1 MKTTHL
7 KIRQLRKSR
16 RITQE
21 DMANKLGIS
30 RTHLSS
36 MENGTE
42 TLSIKSAL
50 IYAELFN
57 VSLDYLYDLSYIPYR
72 IDETKTLIDATG
84 LTDVQ
89 LEIINKNID
98 FFLELNLKDKDKH

>member
-21 DMANKLGIS
+21 DMANKLSIS
-30 RTHLSS
+30 RTHLSL

-42 TLSIKSAL
+42 NLSIKSAL
-50 IYAELFN
+50 IYAEMFN
-57 VSLDYLYDLSYIPYR
+57 VSLDYLYDLTYIPFK
-72 IDETKTLIDATG
+72 IDEERKLIDATG

-89 LEIINKNID
+89 LEIINKNIE
-98 FFLELNLKDKDKH
+98 FFLELNIKDKDKH